1 MPGHTLPCHPPR
13 TRAGGARSRA
23 ASRGPRLSERARLAE
38 RQTLGRETESQR
50 HGVARCGAHLVGV
63 RAHHVCR
70 GRAGLGVGIQA
81 LEHLGRRR
89 CGRNCTTGYRN
100 EHSVPVTTNRRRF
113 SPWTRATCSP
123 RSSSL
128 RAGMH
133 APGAPRAAR
142 LRVGSCGTESPA
154 ACARSTGRRCCLARA
169 TMRESV
175 AICARRDAT
184 GACPPGSRA
193 RRLGSRRWCW
203 PGPVTPV
210 PGGKAAARCASPL
223 GLTRLGLVGPG
234 RTVAVCAFLG
244 WYSRRINQ

>member
-1 MPGHTLPCHPPR
+1 MPTPGFAGTRPRAARANTRADVSGPTARSCTHVLWRRDASRPPAGPPGHMPGHTLPCHPPR

-100 EHSVPVTTNRRRF
+100 EHT
-113 SPWTRATCSP
+113 P
-123 RSSSL
+123 RT
-128 RAGMH
+128 AKM
-133 APGAPRAAR
+133 
-142 LRVGSCGTESPA
+142 T
-154 ACARSTGRRCCLARA
+154 
-169 TMRESV
+169 
-175 AICARRDAT
+175 
-184 GACPPGSRA
+184 
-193 RRLGSRRWCW
+193 
-203 PGPVTPV
+203 
-210 PGGKAAARCASPL
+210 
-223 GLTRLGLVGPG
+223 
-234 RTVAVCAFLG
+234 AVEQG
-244 WYSRRINQ
+244 IS